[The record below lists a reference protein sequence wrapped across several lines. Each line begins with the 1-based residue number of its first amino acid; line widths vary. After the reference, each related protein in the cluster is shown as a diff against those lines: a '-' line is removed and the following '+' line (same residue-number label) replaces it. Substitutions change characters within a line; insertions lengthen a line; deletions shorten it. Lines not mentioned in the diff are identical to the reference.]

1 MLFFCPGPWYSAGMM
16 WDRELRIL
24 TEAMRA
30 AGAEALRLAS
40 QGFEIHIKP
49 DRSPV
54 TSADLAVN
62 GILQERLLER
72 FPDDGWLSEESPDD
86 PARVEKTRVWVIDP
100 IDGTKAFINRE
111 TEFCISAALIE
122 ASRPVVAAI
131 FNPSTNELF
140 SARRGGGL
148 LLNDEPGLWQ
158 EHQTSRQPVVALSP
172 WEHEIGRFK
181 FLEAHVAGR
190 PMRSIAWA
198 LALAA
203 SGRIHA
209 VATFESENEWDVAA
223 GTLLIEETG
232 GTMSDGSGQT
242 LEFNRPDPRYRG
254 IVATHPSCPDPVR
267 RQLRALARA
276 SE

>member
-1 MLFFCPGPWYSAGMM
+1 M
-16 WDRELRIL
+16 
-24 TEAMRA
+24 
-30 AGAEALRLAS
+30 
-40 QGFEIHIKP
+40 
-49 DRSPV
+49 

-62 GILQERLLER
+62 RILQDHLLEL

-86 PARVEKTRVWVIDP
+86 PARLEKARVWVIDP
-100 IDGTKAFINRE
+100 IDGTKAFISRE
-111 TEFCISAALIE
+111 PEFCISVALVE
-122 ASRPVVAAI
+122 QGRPVVAAI

-148 LLNDEPGLWQ
+148 LLNGEPALCQ
-158 EHQTSRQPVVALSP
+158 EHRTDRQPVVALSP
-172 WEHEIGRFK
+172 WEHDIGRFTS
-181 FLEAHVAGR
+181 LGAHAAAR

-203 SGRIHA
+203 SGRIQA

-232 GTMSDGSGQT
+232 GTMADGRGQR

-254 IVATHPSCPDPVR
+254 IVATHPACPDPVR
-267 RQLRALARA
+267 RQLRAF
-276 SE
+276 SQTTG

>member
-1 MLFFCPGPWYSAGMM
+1 M
-16 WDRELRIL
+16 
-24 TEAMRA
+24 
-30 AGAEALRLAS
+30 
-40 QGFEIHIKP
+40 
-49 DRSPV
+49 
-54 TSADLAVN
+54 
-62 GILQERLLER
+62 
-72 FPDDGWLSEESPDD
+72 
-86 PARVEKTRVWVIDP
+86 
-100 IDGTKAFINRE
+100 
-111 TEFCISAALIE
+111 
-122 ASRPVVAAI
+122 AAI

-148 LLNDEPGLWQ
+148 LFNNEPVSGQ
-158 EHQTSRQPVVALSP
+158 VDQTDRHPVIALSP

-223 GTLLIEETG
+223 GTLLVEETG

-242 LEFNRPDPRYRG
+242 LQFNRPDPRYRG